1 MGIIPAIASM
11 PSTEDV
17 LKALS
22 IYMAALL
29 CIFYKIFIWYD
40 RGAWL

>member
-1 MGIIPAIASM
+1 MGIIPAITSM
-11 PSTEDV
+11 PLTRDV
-17 LKALS
+17 LKAPS

-29 CIFYKIFIWYD
+29 CIFCKIFIWYD